1 MLWTIIRREI
11 TANIL
16 SLRFLMGLLIYFSLI
31 VTNLF
36 VLTRGY
42 EDRLQSYQTALRE
55 NEDEIRQVKKYS
67 EFGQIG
73 QTRRLKCHRK
83 PKLLSIFNEGMD
95 KRKGNSVAV
104 AHGSVPAVA
113 EQHGSDNPYL
123 NIFSSIDFTVIC
135 QVVMSL
141 LALLFSYDTISR
153 EKEAGTLG
161 LTLSCAV
168 SRPTLLLGKY
178 IAGMASISLPLIAS
192 FVAGLLVIQSFPY
205 VSFSSS
211 DWIRIALIFLVSML
225 YVSLFFLIGLF
236 LSARTHRS
244 SITLMFSMCVW
255 VFFVLIVPNLTVLLV
270 EHASPIQ
277 SEQSPKAQADELW
290 TEFGTKVAKY
300 LKERGVENPWDPAK
314 PGGMGLSSDRSSYG
328 SGETIGMSRFA
339 NEDGIPF
346 IQEFYGFKE
355 NLRAQYAD
363 RIWQV
368 RKEYLDENPNRQS
381 LLALNISRI
390 SPAPVYYNAAAILA
404 ETDLGSFWQFMEQT
418 RQYRR
423 EWVEYLRDEKIFSS
437 RRWFT
442 EDGAQG
448 ALDLSGMPRF
458 KEQSEGIGGSLQR
471 ALPDIMILAVLNI
484 LFFMGAFVS
493 FLYYDVI

>member
-1 MLWTIIRREI
+1 MLWTIVKREI

-16 SLRFLMGLLIYFSLI
+16 SFRFLMGLLIYFSLI

-42 EDRLQSYQTALRE
+42 EDRLQSYQTAVRE
-55 NEDEIRQVKKYS
+55 NENKIGQVTKYS
-67 EFGQIG
+67 EFGL
-73 QTRRLKCHRK
+73 THMLKCDRR
-83 PKLLSIFNEGMD
+83 PKLLSIFNEGVD
-95 KRKGNSVAV
+95 KRKGNTVTV
-104 AHGSVPAVA
+104 AHGYVPAVA

-141 LALLFSYDTISR
+141 LALLFSYDAISR

-168 SRPTLLLGKY
+168 PRPTLLLGKY
-178 IAGMASISLPLIAS
+178 IAGIVSISLPLLAS
-192 FVAGLLVIQSFPY
+192 FVAGLLVIQFSRY

-211 DWIRIALIFLVSML
+211 DWGQISLIFLLSML

-236 LSARTHRS
+236 LSALTHRA

-255 VFFVLIVPNLTVLLV
+255 VLFVLIVPNLTVLLV

-277 SEQSPKAQADELW
+277 SEEPYKEQASEQWKKFEAEVKD
-290 TEFGTKVAKY
+290 Y
-300 LKERGVENPWDPAK
+300 LQKRGVEYSLDLANPS
-314 PGGMGLSSDRSSYG
+314 GIGSRSGVNDYD
-328 SGETIGMSRFA
+328 SGETVSASGFR
-339 NEDGIPF
+339 NEEGLPLA
-346 IQEFYGFKE
+346 QECYEFKE

-363 RIWQV
+363 RIWQI
-368 RKEYLDENPNRQS
+368 RKEYLDKNPNRQS
-381 LLALNISRI
+381 VLALNISRI
-390 SPAPVYYNAAAILA
+390 SPAAVYYNAAAILA
-404 ETDLGSFWQFMEQT
+404 ETDLGSFWRFMEQS

-423 EWVEYLRDEKIFSS
+423 EWIEYLRDEKIFSS

-442 EDGAQG
+442 TEFEDPI
-448 ALDLSGMPRF
+448 DLSRIPRF
-458 KEQSEGIGGSLQR
+458 NEQSEEIGGSLQR
-471 ALPDIMILAVLNI
+471 ASLDIMILVVLNI
-484 LFFMGAFVS
+484 LFFMGAFIS
-493 FLYYDVI
+493 FLRYDVI

>member
-1 MLWTIIRREI
+1 MLWTIVTREI

-16 SLRFLMGLLIYFSLI
+16 SFRFLMGLLIYFSLI

-42 EDRLQSYQTALRE
+42 EDRLQSYRTAIRE
-55 NEDEIRQVKKYS
+55 NEDKISQVQRYS
-67 EFGQIG
+67 QFGL
-73 QTRRLKCHRK
+73 THLLKCDRS
-83 PKLLSIFNEGMD
+83 PKLLSIFNEGVD
-95 KRKGNSVAV
+95 KRKGNTVTV
-104 AHGSVPAVA
+104 AHGYVPAVA

-141 LALLFSYDTISR
+141 LALLFAYDAISR
-153 EKEAGTLG
+153 EKEAGTLR
-161 LTLSCAV
+161 LALSGVV

-178 IAGMASISLPLIAS
+178 IAGMVSISLPLIAS
-192 FVAGLLVIQSFPY
+192 FVAGLLVIQFSPY

-211 DWIRIALIFLVSML
+211 DWGRILLICLVSLL

-236 LSARTHRS
+236 LSTRTDRP

-255 VFFVLIVPNLTVLLV
+255 VLLVLIVPNLTILLV

-277 SEQSPKAQADELW
+277 SEDSYKEQARDQWKQYEA
-290 TEFGTKVAKY
+290 EVKDYFEK
-300 LKERGVENPWDPAK
+300 RGVEGPLDRASF
-314 PGGMGLSSDRSSYG
+314 GGVGANSGVNDYN
-328 SGETIGMSRFA
+328 SGETVSVGRFRG
-339 NEDGIPF
+339 EEGVPF
-346 IQEFYGFKE
+346 AQEGYGFKE

-363 RIWQV
+363 RIWQI
-368 RKEYLDENPNRQS
+368 RKEYLDKNPNRQS
-381 LLALNISRI
+381 LLALDISRI
-390 SPAPVYYNAAAILA
+390 SPAAVYYNAAAILA

-423 EWVEYLRDEKIFSS
+423 EWLDYLRDEEIFSS

-442 EDGAQG
+442 TEFEESF
-448 ALDLSGMPRF
+448 DLSKIPRF
-458 KEQSEGIGGSLQR
+458 EEQRGGIGNSLQR
-471 ALPDIMILAVLNI
+471 ATLDIMILAVLNV
-484 LFFMGAFVS
+484 LFFMGAFIS
-493 FLYYDVI
+493 FLRYDVV

>member
-1 MLWTIIRREI
+1 MLWTIVRREI

-16 SLRFLMGLLIYFSLI
+16 SFRFLMGLLIYFSLI

-42 EDRLQSYQTALRE
+42 EDRLQSYQTAIRE
-55 NEDEIRQVKKYS
+55 NEDEIRAVKRYS
-67 EFGQIG
+67 EFGL
-73 QTRRLKCHRK
+73 TRKLKCNRQ
-83 PKLLSIFNEGMD
+83 PKLLSIFTEGVE
-95 KRKGNSVAV
+95 KRKGNTVTV
-104 AHGSVPAVA
+104 AHGYVPAVA

-141 LALLFSYDTISR
+141 LALLFSYDAISR

-178 IAGMASISLPLIAS
+178 IAGMVSISLPLIAS
-192 FVAGLLVIQSFPY
+192 FVAGLLVIQFSPY

-211 DWIRIALIFLVSML
+211 DWGRILLIFLLSML

-236 LSARTHRS
+236 LSTRTHRP

-255 VFFVLIVPNLTVLLV
+255 VLFVLVVPNLTVLLV

-277 SEQSPKAQADELW
+277 SEKPYKEQASEQW
-290 TEFGTKVAKY
+290 
-300 LKERGVENPWDPAK
+300 KEYGAEVKDYFEKRGVENPLDRAS
-314 PGGMGLSSDRSSYG
+314 LSGSGASSGINDYD
-328 SGETIGMSRFA
+328 SGETVSASGFRSDEGVPFA
-339 NEDGIPF
+339 
-346 IQEFYGFKE
+346 QECYGFKE

-363 RIWQV
+363 RIWQI
-368 RKEYLDENPNRQS
+368 RKKYLDENPNRQS

-390 SPAPVYYNAAAILA
+390 SPTAVYYNAAAILA
-404 ETDLGSFWQFMEQT
+404 ETDLGSFWRFMEQA

-442 EDGAQG
+442 TEFEEPF
-448 ALDLSGMPRF
+448 DLSEIPRF
-458 KEQSEGIGGSLQR
+458 KEQSEGIGSSLQR
-471 ALPDIMILAVLNI
+471 ALPDIMILTVLNI
-484 LFFMGAFVS
+484 LFFMGAFIS
-493 FLYYDVI
+493 FLRYDVV

>member
-1 MLWTIIRREI
+1 MLWTIVRREI

-16 SLRFLMGLLIYFSLI
+16 SFRFLMGLLIYFSLI

-42 EDRLQSYQTALRE
+42 EDRLQSYQTAIRE
-55 NEDEIRQVKKYS
+55 NEDRIRQVEKYS
-67 EFGQIG
+67 EFGQ
-73 QTRRLKCHRK
+73 TRGLKCNRK

-95 KRKGNSVAV
+95 KRKGNSVVV
-104 AHGSVPAVA
+104 AHGYVPAVA

-141 LALLFSYDTISR
+141 LALLFSYDAISR
-153 EKEAGTLG
+153 EKEAGTLR
-161 LTLSCAV
+161 LTLSCPIQ
-168 SRPTLLLGKY
+168 RPILLLGKY
-178 IAGMASISLPLIAS
+178 IAGMISISLPLVAS
-192 FVAGLLVIQSFPY
+192 FVAGLLVIQSSPY

-211 DWIRIALIFLVSML
+211 DWIRILLIFLVSML

-277 SEQSPKAQADELW
+277 SEEPYRDQADELW
-290 TEFGTKVAKY
+290 REFGDKAGDY
-300 LKERGVENPWDPAK
+300 LQKRQVDLPWEPAD
-314 PGGMGLSSDRSSYG
+314 PGGLGVLESRTAYG
-328 SGETIGMSRFA
+328 SGETISLKHFR

-346 IQEFYGFKE
+346 VQEYYGFKE

-363 RIWQV
+363 KVWQI
-368 RKEYLDENPNRQS
+368 RKAYLDENPNRQS
-381 LLALNISRI
+381 LLAVNISRI
-390 SPAPVYYNAAAILA
+390 SPTAVYYNAAAILA
-404 ETDLGSFWQFMEQT
+404 ETDLGNFWHFMEQT

-442 EDGAQG
+442 AESKEPF
-448 ALDLSGMPRF
+448 DLSRIPRF
-458 KEQSEGIGGSLQR
+458 KEQNESIGNSLQR
-471 ALPDIMILAVLNI
+471 ALPDIMILTVLNI

-493 FLYYDVI
+493 FLRYDL

>member
-1 MLWTIIRREI
+1 MLWTIVRREI

-16 SLRFLMGLLIYFSLI
+16 SFRFLMGLLIYFSLI

-42 EDRLQSYQTALRE
+42 EDRLQSYQTAVRE
-55 NEDEIRQVKKYS
+55 NEDRIRQVEKYS
-67 EFGQIG
+67 EFGQ
-73 QTRRLKCHRK
+73 TRGLKCNRK
-83 PKLLSIFNEGMD
+83 PKLLSIFNEGID

-104 AHGSVPAVA
+104 AHGYVPAVA

-123 NIFSSIDFTVIC
+123 GIFSSIDFTIIC

-141 LALLFSYDTISR
+141 LALLFSYDALSR
-153 EKEAGTLG
+153 EREAGTLR

-168 SRPTLLLGKY
+168 PRPTLLLGKY
-178 IAGMASISLPLIAS
+178 IAGMVSISLPLIAS
-192 FVAGLLVIQSFPY
+192 FVAGLLVIQFSPY
-205 VSFSSS
+205 VSFSSA
-211 DWIRIALIFLVSML
+211 DWGRILLIFLISML

-255 VFFVLIVPNLTVLLV
+255 VLFVLIVPNLTVLLV

-277 SEQSPKAQADELW
+277 SENPYKEQADELW
-290 TEFGTKVAKY
+290 KEFGDKAGDY
-300 LKERGVENPWDPAK
+300 LKKRQVDLPWEPAN
-314 PGGMGLSSDRSSYG
+314 PGGLGVFESRTTYG
-328 SGETIGMSRFA
+328 SGETVSLRYFR
-339 NEDGIPF
+339 NEDGVPF
-346 IQEFYGFKE
+346 VQGYYGFKE

-363 RIWQV
+363 KVWQI
-368 RKEYLDENPNRQS
+368 RKAYLDENPNRQS

-390 SPAPVYYNAAAILA
+390 SPTAVYYNAAAILA
-404 ETDLGSFWQFMEQT
+404 ETDLGNFWQFMEQT

-423 EWVEYLRDEKIFSS
+423 EWVDYLRDEKIFSS

-442 EDGAQG
+442 TESEEPF
-448 ALDLSGMPRF
+448 DLSRIPKF
-458 KEQSEGIGGSLQR
+458 KEQRESIGSSLQR
-471 ALPDIMILAVLNI
+471 ALPDIMILTVLNI

-493 FLYYDVI
+493 FLRYDL

>member
-1 MLWTIIRREI
+1 MLWTIVRREI

-16 SLRFLMGLLIYFSLI
+16 SFRFLMGLLIYFSLI

-42 EDRLQSYQTALRE
+42 EDRLQSYQTAIRE
-55 NEDEIRQVKKYS
+55 NEDEISKVTRYS
-67 EFGQIG
+67 EFGL
-73 QTRRLKCHRK
+73 TRRLKCNRK
-83 PKLLSIFNEGMD
+83 PELLSIFNEGVD
-95 KRKGNSVAV
+95 KRQGNTVTV
-104 AHGSVPAVA
+104 AHGYVPAVA

-123 NIFSSIDFTVIC
+123 NIFSSIDFTIIC

-141 LALLFSYDTISR
+141 LGLLFAYDAISR
-153 EKEAGTLG
+153 EKEEGTLG

-168 SRPTLLLGKY
+168 PRPMLLLGKY
-178 IAGMASISLPLIAS
+178 IAGMVSISLPLLAS
-192 FVAGLLVIQSFPY
+192 FVAGLLVIQFSPY

-211 DWIRIALIFLVSML
+211 DWGRILLIFLVSTL

-236 LSARTHRS
+236 LSTRTHRS

-255 VFFVLIVPNLTVLLV
+255 VLFVLIVPNLAVLLV

-277 SEQSPKAQADELW
+277 SEEPYKEQAGEQW
-290 TEFGTKVAKY
+290 KKY
-300 LKERGVENPWDPAK
+300 GAEVKDYFKKRGVEK
-314 PGGMGLSSDRSSYG
+314 PLDRASLSG
-328 SGETIGMSRFA
+328 SGESSGVNDYDSGETVSASGFRSEEGVSFA
-339 NEDGIPF
+339 
-346 IQEFYGFKE
+346 QESYGFKE

-363 RIWQV
+363 KIWQI
-368 RKEYLDENPNRQS
+368 RKEYLDKSPNRQS

-390 SPAPVYYNAAAILA
+390 SPASVYYNAAAILA

-423 EWVEYLRDEKIFSS
+423 EWLEYLRDEKIFSS

-442 EDGAQG
+442 TQFDEPF
-448 ALDLSGMPRF
+448 DLSRIPRF
-458 KEQSEGIGGSLQR
+458 KEQNESIGGSLQR
-471 ALPDIMILAVLNI
+471 ASLDIMILAALNI
-484 LFFMGAFVS
+484 LFFMGAFIS
-493 FLYYDVI
+493 FLRYDVI